1 MSNGK
6 SDHDTK
12 EFGDYEGEF
21 AKETQKRKRN
31 LILAAIGLL
40 SFTGAILY
48 VVLGHF
54 GTMSTKVR
62 QLGKD
67 QIISEGI
74 NDVEDVASPEG
85 APSDNSLEIETREDL
100 PSSEESNNQP

>member
-6 SDHDTK
+6 SNHDSK

-21 AKETQKRKRN
+21 AKETRKRN
-31 LILAAIGLL
+31 ATVILAAIGL
-40 SFTGAILY
+40 SASRSAHFICD
-48 VVLGHF
+48 LGHF

-67 QIISEGI
+67 QIISEGV
-74 NDVEDVASPEG
+74 NDIEDVQSPEG
-85 APSDNSLEIETREDL
+85 SASDNSLEIETQEDL